1 MAHQEGK
8 CPGSLFLQHRNSSL
22 NWKTDVI
29 VILVVPVT
37 TMALLTLYLLFSNMK
52 EIVMLLK
59 ILMKD
64 PQVLP
69 STYLSFSKGHKQ

>member
-22 NWKTDVI
+22 NWKTDVV

-37 TMALLTLYLLFSNMK
+37 SWLPEKDNYGPSNFIFTLQQHEKNNNA
-52 EIVMLLK
+52 
-59 ILMKD
+59 
-64 PQVLP
+64 P
-69 STYLSFSKGHKQ
+69 